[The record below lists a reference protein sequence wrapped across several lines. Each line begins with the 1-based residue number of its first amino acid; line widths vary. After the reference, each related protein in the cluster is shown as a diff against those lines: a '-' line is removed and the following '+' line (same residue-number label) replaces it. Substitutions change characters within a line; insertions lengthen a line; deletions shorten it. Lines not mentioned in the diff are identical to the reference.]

1 MKLIY
6 EDKRDERIRR
16 ILQWWQEVKCEKCGD
31 EDLSLF
37 YNYEFIYDYKYI
49 FIFNLRVFIEHVF
62 SF

>member
-6 EDKRDERIRR
+6 EDKRDERIKR
-16 ILQWWQEVKCEKCGD
+16 ILQWWEEVKCEKCGD

-37 YNYEFIYDYKYI
+37 YNYEFIYYYKYI

-62 SF
+62 CF